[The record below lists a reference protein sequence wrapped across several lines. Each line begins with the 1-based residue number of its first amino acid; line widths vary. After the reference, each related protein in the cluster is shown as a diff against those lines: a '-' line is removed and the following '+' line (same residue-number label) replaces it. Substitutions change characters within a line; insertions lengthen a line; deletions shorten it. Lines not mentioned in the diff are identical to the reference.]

1 MTRAKIFLPL
11 FAILLCLG
19 ALLFPATAF
28 AQAAED
34 TTPPTVTATLSSD
47 THSVATLQV
56 VAKDDH
62 SGVAAIYINEHRFAT
77 LVNGT
82 ATVKLKEYA
91 GTEKQVTVYA
101 VDMAGNRSK
110 SVLIDN
116 PYYIAPVTP
125 LPAVTPVA
133 QVTPAPSA
141 TVTVNPTPT
150 PNTPATITPIPN
162 EPATPSATPEPTRP
176 QEPDAGADDPAGETP
191 DGSGTAVPGTAF
203 TPDGSGAVMDNATE
217 SDGKEFFTI
226 TSESGSVYY
235 LIIDRQRGTE
245 NVYFLNTVTEA
256 DLLGLAQ
263 GTGSAI
269 PDTPGGNDPAPQPTQ
284 PADPEPTPEPEE
296 PKKSG
301 GNTGAILFIILAVLA
316 VGGAGYY
323 LKIVKPRQ
331 QAAQQDDEEYEDE
344 EFDEFGEEQEEE
356 YLFADEL
363 DAYESEATNT
373 QE

>member
-1 MTRAKIFLPL
+1 MTRIKAFLPL
-11 FAILLCLG
+11 YVALLCLG
-19 ALLFPATAF
+19 MLLFPAAAF
-28 AQAAED
+28 AQAADD
-34 TTPPTVTATLSSD
+34 TTPPTITATLSGD
-47 THSVATLQV
+47 ALQV

-62 SGVAAIYINEHRFAT
+62 SGVAAIYINQHCFAT

-82 ATVKLKEYA
+82 ANVKLKEYA
-91 GTEKQVTVYA
+91 GTDKQVTVYA

-125 LPAVTPVA
+125 LPAVTPVP
-133 QVTPAPSA
+133 TA

-162 EPATPSATPEPTRP
+162 EPATPSATPEPAQP
-176 QEPDAGADDPAGETP
+176 QESDAGVDDPAGEIP
-191 DGSGTAVPGTAF
+191 DGGETAIPDTAF
-203 TPDGSGAVMDNATE
+203 TPDGSGSVMDNATE
-217 SDGKEFFTI
+217 ADGKEFFTI
-226 TSESGSVYY
+226 TSEGGSVYY

-263 GTGSAI
+263 GTGSAV

-301 GNTGAILFIILAVLA
+301 GNTGAILFIALAVLA

-331 QAAQQDDEEYEDE
+331 QAAQQDEEEYEDE
-344 EFDEFGEEQEEE
+344 EFGEFGEEQEDE
-356 YLFADEL
+356 YLFADEP
-363 DAYESEATNT
+363 DAYDSEETNT

>member
-28 AQAAED
+28 AQAADD
-34 TTPPTVTATLSSD
+34 TTPPTVTATLSGD
-47 THSVATLQV
+47 TLSV

-91 GTEKQVTVYA
+91 GTDKQVTVYA
-101 VDMAGNRSK
+101 MDMAGNRSK

-125 LPAVTPVA
+125 LPTVTPVA

-162 EPATPSATPEPTRP
+162 EPATPSTTPEPTQP
-176 QEPDAGADDPAGETP
+176 PELDTGVNDPAGETP

-203 TPDGSGAVMDNATE
+203 TPDGSGSVMDNATE

-226 TSESGSVYY
+226 TSEGGSVYY

-245 NVYFLNTVTEA
+245 NVYFLNTVTEE

-263 GTGSAI
+263 DTGSAI
-269 PDTPGGNDPAPQPTQ
+269 PDTSGGNDPAPQPTQ
-284 PADPEPTPEPEE
+284 PADLEPTPEPEE

-344 EFDEFGEEQEEE
+344 EFGEFGEEQEEE

-363 DAYESEATNT
+363 DAYESDESSTK
-373 QE
+373 E